1 MFELVPP
8 NAAFHRSFLESHRE
22 WAGVHQD
29 GAAVFMAE
37 DVTSPQGFAD
47 WVGKLLDAESATEKD
62 GIVPCTYLWITEG
75 PRYVGA
81 IAFRHHLTQALLNSG
96 GHIGYGIRPSD
107 RRRGAATWALRELL
121 ARLAAAQ
128 GELGGV
134 LPVRVL
140 LTCDDDNSASI
151 RTIERCNGRLEDV
164 RTGEDGRLFRRYWID
179 LGKPAAD

>member
-37 DVTSPQGFAD
+37 DVTSRRASLIGLASCWTLKARRRRTALFRAPTSGSRKVHATWGGD
-47 WVGKLLDAESATEKD
+47 CVPAPLDPGSPELGRAHRLRDST
-62 GIVPCTYLWITEG
+62 
-75 PRYVGA
+75 
-81 IAFRHHLTQALLNSG
+81 
-96 GHIGYGIRPSD
+96 SD

-121 ARLAAAQ
+121 SRLVVQ
-128 GELGGV
+128 GESGEA
-134 LPVRVL
+134 LPDRVL

-151 RTIERCNGRLEDV
+151 RTIERCDGLLEDV
-164 RTGEDGRLFRRYWID
+164 RTGEGGRLFRRYWID